1 MNEKK
6 VNELYLGIAEK
17 CFERYYPE
25 MTKDERGEI
34 LERRDF
40 REIEG
45 YVPIYEIL
53 SAATRRFSHMIF
65 EYAMRP
71 DVDPCL
77 VAPHNLLQTVIY
89 AKDPEAKLAEYA
101 ALLREKRNLRPHR
114 AFFVYQLLKAVHEE
128 WMKVYEEMF
137 FDPTKDKERCRF
149 MDFELI
155 GFRCAWS
162 NVIYIEDF
170 LNCLDW
176 EIDENKVRNTYY
188 EEQDAFWKNNGLI
201 ATRRCHKTKMR
212 QNTLVDYLMRASE
225 SVPPRVAEA
234 YAKDRELATK
244 VAYS

>member
-1 MNEKK
+1 MNKRK

-25 MTKDERGEI
+25 ITKDERGEI

-53 SAATRRFSHMIF
+53 AAATRRFSHMIF
-65 EYAMRP
+65 KYAMRS
-71 DVDPCL
+71 DANPCL

-101 ALLREKRNLRPHR
+101 ALLRERRDLHPR
-114 AFFVYQLLKAVHEE
+114 FVYQLLKAVHEE

-137 FDPTKDKERCRF
+137 FDPKKGKERCRF

-155 GFRCAWS
+155 GFECAWS
-162 NVIYIEDF
+162 NMIYIEDF

-176 EIDENKVRNTYY
+176 EIDEDEVRNAYY
-188 EEQDAFWKNNGLI
+188 GKQNAFLKNNGLI
-201 ATRRCHKTKMR
+201 ATRLCRKTKMR
-212 QNTLVDYLMRASE
+212 QDILVDYLMRASE

-234 YAKDRELATK
+234 YTKDRELVRK